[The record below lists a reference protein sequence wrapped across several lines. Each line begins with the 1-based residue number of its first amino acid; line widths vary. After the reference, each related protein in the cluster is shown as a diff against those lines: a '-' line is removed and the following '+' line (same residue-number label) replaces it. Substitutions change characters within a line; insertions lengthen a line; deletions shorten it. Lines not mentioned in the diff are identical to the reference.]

1 MVNLSGYSFT
11 PAPSSCPTSLAMVAM
26 ALSVPS
32 TRLLELLRAALK
44 KISFHH
50 PRVTPN
56 VLHTNNKLGNNQ
68 PPFIVYIYGWWLT
81 YPSEKYESQIG

>member
-68 PPFIVYIYGWWLT
+68 PPFIVYIYMVG
-81 YPSEKYESQIG
+81 G